1 MGNVVSGIGGGLGG
15 VGGMKSILGGIGQMT
30 AIDGSQVNSLIQ
42 QLLGNLT
49 STLSQAEQLAAGGA
63 AVAPGAGQSLVRSFQ
78 VDLTRLA
85 YIAALQKAVKKA
97 SGSGAF
103 NLETAINDLWVALD
117 CVKRGQQT
125 TSLKAQSQNAAMGD
139 TVQMMS
145 SIMKQMHDS
154 TASVINNM
162 R

>member
-1 MGNVVSGIGGGLGG
+1 MKNGLK
-15 VGGMKSILGGIGQMT
+15 VGLFGL
-30 AIDGSQVNSLIQ
+30 VPP
-42 QLLGNLT
+42 
-49 STLSQAEQLAAGGA
+49 ELAM
-63 AVAPGAGQSLVRSFQ
+63 V
-78 VDLTRLA
+78 T
-85 YIAALQKAVKKA
+85 